1 MTNSKGYR
9 AGTRSK
15 FAKAFRKHG
24 AIQMSNYLTTFK
36 RGEYVDIKV
45 DGAIHKGMP
54 HQIYHGRTAKV
65 FNVNPRAIGVIVHKV
80 VRYRKIEK
88 RLNIRPEHLRKSSCR
103 DEFLQRVKT
112 NDKLKTEANKKGQR
126 ISTKR
131 SPVLPR
137 GSHTVSV
144 NPAEL
149 QTRNIKPHIRI
160 F

>member
-1 MTNSKGYR
+1 MTHSKGYR
-9 AGTRSK
+9 AGTRKK
-15 FAKAFRKHG
+15 FGKAFRLHG
-24 AIQMSNYLTTFK
+24 AIRMSNYLTTFK

-45 DGAIHKGMP
+45 DGAVHKGMP

-80 VRYRKIEK
+80 VRNRKIEK
-88 RLNIRPEHLRKSSCR
+88 RLHIRPEHLRKSTCR
-103 DEFLQRVKT
+103 DDFLNRIKE
-112 NDKLKTEANKKGQR
+112 NDKLKHEANKKGQH

-131 SPVLPR
+131 QPAPVRPA
-137 GSHTVSV
+137 HVVQV
-144 NPAEL
+144 NLAAV